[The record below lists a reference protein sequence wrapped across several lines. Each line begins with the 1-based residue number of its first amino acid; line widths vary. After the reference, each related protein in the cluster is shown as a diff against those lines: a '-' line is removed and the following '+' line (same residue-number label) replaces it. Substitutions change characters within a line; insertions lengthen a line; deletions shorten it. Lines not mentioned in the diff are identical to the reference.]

1 VNVCMSVCAASQ
13 LMSKASHVWLMR
25 ALYCALGED
34 GCTCVCVNACFV
46 SVCVNVCVLVCA
58 ASQLM
63 SKASHVW
70 LMRALYCTLGEEGC
84 TCVCECVVLCLCL

>member
-1 VNVCMSVCAASQ
+1 
-13 LMSKASHVWLMR
+13 
-25 ALYCALGED
+25 
-34 GCTCVCVNACFV
+34 
-46 SVCVNVCVLVCA
+46 VCVNVCVLVCA

-84 TCVCECVVLCLCL
+84 TCVCVNVWFCVCVCECVYVGVCCVSAYEQGQPCVAHAGAVLRPGRKGCVCE